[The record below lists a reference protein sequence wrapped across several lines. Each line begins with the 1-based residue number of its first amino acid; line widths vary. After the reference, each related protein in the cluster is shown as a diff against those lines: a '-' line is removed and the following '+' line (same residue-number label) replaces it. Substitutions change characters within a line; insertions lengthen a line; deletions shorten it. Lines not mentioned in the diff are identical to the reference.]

1 MSTITSLSKPRVA
14 KSKIRATA
22 SKPRAT
28 KPKSKPVAF
37 VYVLGSFHKGRYISY
52 VGWTNDVTLRLE
64 KHNAGT
70 GARSTRGRAWTLL
83 HTEPFTTRNEAM
95 SREWH
100 LKRDRAFRK
109 KLMDGVRA
117 AAMRGLK
124 LGRPGEGRDP

>member
-1 MSTITSLSKPRVA
+1 M
-14 KSKIRATA
+14 
-22 SKPRAT
+22 
-28 KPKSKPVAF
+28 
-37 VYVLGSFHKGRYISY
+37 LGSFHKGRYISY
-52 VGWTNDVTLRLE
+52 VGWTNDVTQRLE

-109 KLMDGVRA
+109 KLMDGVRTQA
-117 AAMRGLK
+117 AVIASEAKQSRTSTAGLLRRK
-124 LGRPGEGRDP
+124 GSSQ